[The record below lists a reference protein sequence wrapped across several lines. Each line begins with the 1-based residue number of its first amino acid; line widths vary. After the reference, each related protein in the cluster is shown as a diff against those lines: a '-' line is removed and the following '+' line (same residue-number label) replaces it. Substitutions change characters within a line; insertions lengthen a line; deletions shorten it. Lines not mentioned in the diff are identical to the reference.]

1 MYILLSLN
9 SNVSLIQLL
18 IAKLEKGGK
27 HMPPEEKDKIMQVHV
42 LQHSRTEASLW
53 IIPLTSEMTDL
64 HMYVLC
70 TNELV

>member
-1 MYILLSLN
+1 MFLP
-9 SNVSLIQLL
+9 IQLL

-27 HMPPEEKDKIMQVHV
+27 QMPPEEKDKIMQVHV

-53 IIPLTSEMTDL
+53 IIPLTSEMTHL
-64 HMYVLC
+64 RMHVLC